1 MILFKLELSETVDP
15 QFKLW
20 SFIAKNKHKHIGAMG
35 PNSPMTLRK
44 ILIKKLFAY
53 IENEITPS

>member
-20 SFIAKNKHKHIGAMG
+20 SFISKNRPKHIGAVG
-35 PNSPMTLRK
+35 PNSPMTLKK
-44 ILIKKLFAY
+44 ILIKKLLAH